1 MKRFNKITPEGTKD
15 ILFEECLAQRTVS
28 ERLAQVFKMRGYNEV
43 VTPGIEYYDVFD
55 AEDAAI
61 PQYEMYKSTDNKGRL
76 IVFRPD
82 LTLPIARLTA
92 TRLQSVEKPVRL
104 YYNQPVYRNRK
115 DLSGRS
121 DESVQAGIELLG
133 AAGLRADI
141 EVITTALDA
150 LSACTERFRLE
161 LGNARF
167 FKLLADELP
176 VSADKKEDIRLTIE
190 SKNYAALGDMLDA
203 LTPSLYTEAIRKLP
217 RLFGGAEVF
226 SEAERFCAGHPALA
240 ETLGYMRTLYGALSA
255 LGLGDRLMVDFGLVQ
270 RNDYYTGVVF
280 SAYTENHGDA
290 VLMGGRYDNLLK
302 QFDAP
307 MPAIGFAADVD
318 ALAAMLLESEDMEDV
333 PTPDVLV
340 HAPQGYEIR
349 AQLLIRELTAAGK
362 VCESSVFETAEAARS
377 YAQRRGIRE
386 VLVLDEE
393 AEVNA

>member
-1 MKRFNKITPEGTKD
+1 MKKFNKITPEGTKD

-28 ERLAQVFKMRGYNEV
+28 GRLAQVFRMRGYNEV
-43 VTPGIEYYDVFD
+43 ITPGLEYYDVFD

-92 TRLQSVEKPVRL
+92 TRLQSVEKPIRL

-121 DESVQAGIELLG
+121 DESTQAGIELLG

-141 EVITTALDA
+141 EVITAAVDA
-150 LSACTERFRLE
+150 LSACTEHFRLE

-167 FKLLADELP
+167 FKALADELP
-176 VSADKKEDIRLTIE
+176 VSADRKEDIRLTIE
-190 SKNYAALGDMLDA
+190 SKNYAALGDMLDV
-203 LTPSLYTEAIRKLP
+203 LEPSLYTEAIRKLP
-217 RLFGGAEVF
+217 RLFGGSEVF
-226 SEAERFCAGHPALA
+226 AEAERFCAGHPVLS
-240 ETLGYMRTLYGALSA
+240 ETLNYMRTLYAALSA

-280 SAYTENHGDA
+280 SAYVENHGDA
-290 VLMGGRYDNLLK
+290 VLLGGRYDNLLK

-318 ALAAMLLESEDMEDV
+318 ALAAVLLDAGAIEAA
-333 PTPDVLV
+333 PTPEVLV
-340 HAPQGYEIR
+340 HAQHGFEIR
-349 AQLLIRELTAAGK
+349 AQMVIRELTAQGK
-362 VCESSVFETAEAARS
+362 ICESSVFETAEAARA
-377 YAQRRGIRE
+377 YAKRRGIPQVIE
-386 VLVLDEE
+386 LGGE
-393 AEVNA
+393 ADV

>member
-1 MKRFNKITPEGTKD
+1 MKRFNKVTPEGTKD
-15 ILFEECLAQRTVS
+15 ILFEECLARRAVS
-28 ERLAQVFKMRGYNEV
+28 RKLEQVFRMRGYNEV
-43 VTPGIEYYDVFD
+43 ITPGIEYYDVFD
-55 AEDAAI
+55 NADAAI

-121 DESVQAGIELLG
+121 DESMQAGIELLG

-141 EVITTALDA
+141 EVIAAAVDA
-150 LSACTERFRLE
+150 LSACTSHFRFE

-167 FKLLADELP
+167 FRLLADELP
-176 VSADKKEDIRLTIE
+176 VSDDCREDIRLRIE
-190 SKNYAALGDMLDA
+190 SKNYAALGDLLDT
-203 LTPSLYTEAIRKLP
+203 LEPSLYTEAIRKLP

-226 SEAERFCAGHPALA
+226 REAERFCEGHPALY
-240 ETLGYMRTLYGALSA
+240 ETLNYTRRLYGALSA
-255 LGLGDRLMVDFGLVQ
+255 LGLGERLMVDFGLVQ

-280 SAYTENHGDA
+280 SAYAENYGDA
-290 VLMGGRYDNLLK
+290 ILMGGRYDNLLQ

-318 ALAAMLLESEDMEDV
+318 ALASCLMESAAV
-333 PTPDVLV
+333 RTPDVLV
-340 HAPQGYEIR
+340 FAQEGAEAR
-349 AQLLIRELTAAGK
+349 AQLRIRELTAEGK
-362 VCESSVFETAEAARS
+362 ICESCVLETAQAARE
-377 YAQRRGIRE
+377 YAARRGIRTVIE
-386 VLVLDEE
+386 VGLEE
-393 AEVNA
+393 DA